1 MHLGDYNL
9 LEAKNF
15 EESGL
20 ILTDGE
26 NSVLLPSKYLRQDI
40 KIGQQLKLFV
50 YKNSKGMLM
59 ATTRAPKAIVNDFAA
74 LRVKE
79 TTKYGAFLDWGL
91 EKDLFVPFSE
101 QLHRLR
107 KGETVVA
114 YILYDDKTDRLVA
127 TAKIRKY
134 LMDGRQNLQEKEEV
148 PVLVY
153 GESDLGCSVIIQ
165 NKYDGLIHQDDIF
178 FDIHIGDAL
187 TGYIKK
193 VRHDGK
199 VDVTLQ
205 RSGVK
210 GMTDARDQLLA
221 KLEEWDGFI
230 PYTDKT
236 DPDVIREKMNLS
248 KKAFKRAI
256 GNLLKERKIIFD
268 ERGITLRKKPKKNK

>member
-1 MHLGDYNL
+1 MYLGDYNL

-15 EESGL
+15 EKNGL

-26 NSVLLPSKYLRQDI
+26 NTILLPSKYLGQDI

-59 ATTRAPKAIVNDFAA
+59 ATTRVPKAIVNDFAA

-134 LMDGRQNLQEKEEV
+134 LKDGRQNLQEKEEV
-148 PVLVY
+148 PLLVY
-153 GESDLGCSVIIQ
+153 GESDLGYSVVIQ

-210 GMTDARDQLLA
+210 GMTDARDHLLA

-236 DPDVIREKMNLS
+236 DPDVIREKMSLS

-268 ERGITLRKKPKKNK
+268 ARGITLRKKPKKNK